1 MVEFYIEHGSCG
13 SGVCARATSD
23 VLGDSNRSVLR
34 SLRSLPSSNISS
46 AYPVVLYRVSV
57 IISVLI
63 YFPLAIRPNTSLSS

>member
-13 SGVCARATSD
+13 SSVCARATFD
-23 VLGDSNRSVLR
+23 VLRDSNRSVLR

-46 AYPVVLYRVSV
+46 PYPVVLYRVSV